1 MKVSIITVCLNSA
14 KTIRRALQSVRQQ
27 TYGNIELI
35 VIDGVST
42 DETLQ
47 IVAGFKDIATTVVS
61 EKDQGIY
68 DAMNKGVALATGEI
82 VYFLN
87 SDDELAGASII
98 ADAVG
103 LFQAKPALQM
113 VYGDIIVRFA
123 TRDQYTK
130 HQHVGSHN
138 VLHTGICHQ
147 AIFVRKAL
155 FNKIGGFNLAF
166 KIYADFDWIIRA
178 FQANSAMQYLPRLT
192 SIFHAG
198 GASMSNPNANLLERL
213 AVQQQYSQGLALKWG
228 HYKMRTRF
236 HFYRLLGFYK

>member
-27 TYGNIELI
+27 AYHDIEVIL
-35 VIDGVST
+35 IDGVST

-47 IVAGFKDIATTVVS
+47 IVAEFKDLVTTIVS

-87 SDDELAGASII
+87 SDDELAGSSILT
-98 ADAVG
+98 DVVD
-103 LFQAKPALQM
+103 LFQTNPTLQI

-123 TRDQYTK
+123 TYDQYTNHK
-130 HQHVGSHN
+130 HVGEHN

-147 AIFVRKAL
+147 AVFARKLL
-155 FNKIGGFNLAF
+155 FDKIGGFNITF
-166 KIYADFDWIIRA
+166 KIYADFDWIIRV
-178 FQANSAMQYLPRLT
+178 FQANSVIQYLPRLA

-198 GASMSNPNANLLERL
+198 GASMSNPNSNLQERL
-213 AVQQQYSQGLALKWG
+213 AVQHQYCQGMTLKWG
-228 HYKMRTRF
+228 HYKMRARF
-236 HFYRLLGFYK
+236 HFYKILGFYS

>member
-14 KTIRRALQSVRQQ
+14 KTIRKALQSVRQQ
-27 TYGNIELI
+27 AYHDIELI

-47 IVAGFKDIATTVVS
+47 IVSEFKDIVSLIVS
-61 EKDQGIY
+61 EKDTGIY
-68 DAMNKGVALATGEI
+68 DAMNKGVALAKGEV

-87 SDDELAGASII
+87 SDDELAGSNII
-98 ADAVG
+98 ADVVTA
-103 LFQAKPALQM
+103 FQAKANLEM
-113 VYGDIIVRFA
+113 VYGDIIVSFA
-123 TRDQYTK
+123 ARDQYIK
-130 HQHVGSHN
+130 HQHVEQHN

-147 AIFVRKAL
+147 AVFARKSL
-155 FNKIGGFNLAF
+155 FEKIGGFNLAY

-178 FQANSAMQYLPRLT
+178 FQANSAIQYLPRLT

-198 GASMSNPNANLLERL
+198 GASMSNPNGNLQERL
-213 AVQQQYSQGLALKWG
+213 AVQHQYKQGLALKWG

-236 HFYRLLGFYK
+236 HFYRMLGVYG